1 MILRIT
7 ERGSCLNRAADC
19 LNMFNDEYK
28 ERYLEEPCLTW
39 DARYD
44 DLPVVDNRLWSGGG
58 VESAMVISNAVNADS
73 FTVSESGDDTLCVR
87 FAAGRSAE
95 KADEPCSLI
104 FRPDGIEATSID
116 RIEYMPGKPEAGQKL
131 EFDEEAGLFR
141 LEHCGFGYSFRVS
154 GADVAAIRDQ
164 EELYYELSRRANE
177 NITVCLK

>member
-87 FAAGRSAE
+87 FAAGRSSE

-116 RIEYMPGKPEAGQKL
+116 SNTG
-131 EFDEEAGLFR
+131 
-141 LEHCGFGYSFRVS
+141 S
-154 GADVAAIRDQ
+154 G
-164 EELYYELSRRANE
+164 RA
-177 NITVCLK
+177 VLRALPQSK